1 MGNEKK
7 KEYLGELEGK
17 VKDFIQ
23 KHYSDNN
30 LNVSMLG
37 EEFNITSAYLSKI
50 FKNHVGLSLHEYI
63 NMVRINKAKELLKRE
78 ELTIAQIGQAVG
90 YSNANAFIR
99 VFKNYEGIT
108 PGKYKSM
115 L

>member
-1 MGNEKK
+1 MPITQREELFCILQDICEYVGNEKK

-50 FKNHVGLSLHEYI
+50 FKNHVGLSLH
-63 NMVRINKAKELLKRE
+63 
-78 ELTIAQIGQAVG
+78 
-90 YSNANAFIR
+90 
-99 VFKNYEGIT
+99 
-108 PGKYKSM
+108 
-115 L
+115 

>member
-1 MGNEKK
+1 
-7 KEYLGELEGK
+7 
-17 VKDFIQ
+17 
-23 KHYSDNN
+23 
-30 LNVSMLG
+30 
-37 EEFNITSAYLSKI
+37 
-50 FKNHVGLSLHEYI
+50 
-63 NMVRINKAKELLKRE
+63 MVRINKAKELLKRE